1 MKLIMSSL
9 AVGLLLLAPTN
20 VDAELRGEFGG
31 PAYVPSSRGS
41 DAGPDAFALVG
52 AGGRGG
58 ARRKRLEGS
67 KSLKGGNAL
76 PSIEDLEKEFEA
88 VSFGDLF
95 FGRALEEELSM
106 SYSFSYG

>member
-1 MKLIMSSL
+1 MDPPTSPPLE
-9 AVGLLLLAPTN
+9 AVTPVLMRSPWSAP
-20 VDAELRGEFGG
+20 
-31 PAYVPSSRGS
+31 
-41 DAGPDAFALVG
+41 
-52 AGGRGG
+52 AGGGG